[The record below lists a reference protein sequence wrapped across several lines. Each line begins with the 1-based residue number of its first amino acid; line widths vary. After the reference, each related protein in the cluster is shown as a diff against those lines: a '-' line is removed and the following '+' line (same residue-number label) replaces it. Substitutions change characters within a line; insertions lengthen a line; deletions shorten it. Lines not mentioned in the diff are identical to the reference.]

1 MSDTLLPCPFC
12 GCKAVFDEVTDED
25 SPDFGGHFV
34 RCTRCLGSV
43 GLQFA
48 NKEDPRP
55 GLTEKWN
62 RRAALSNTTNPSV
75 LRELADRC
83 EREEPSRGLDC
94 AIGCA
99 VGEVADD
106 FDFALDYTTSLD
118 AAVMLCPEGIEWNLT
133 NLYGIAMADVGLNFS
148 DGNWQTGRHK
158 GGHVALALCAAALR
172 ARAALSKTKE
182 NPPTLAGGGQ
192 GE

>member
-62 RRAALSNTTNPSV
+62 RRVGSKQEGADAALGEPKASEHPSS
-75 LRELADRC
+75 
-83 EREEPSRGLDC
+83 ERRRGL
-94 AIGCA
+94 
-99 VGEVADD
+99 EE
-106 FDFALDYTTSLD
+106 
-118 AAVMLCPEGIEWNLT
+118 AAKWH
-133 NLYGIAMADVGLNFS
+133 D
-148 DGNWQTGRHK
+148 Q
-158 GGHVALALCAAALR
+158 R
-172 ARAALSKTKE
+172 ARDTPDAFEMEFHQVSAKAIRSLSTS
-182 NPPTLAGGGQ
+182 
-192 GE
+192 